1 MFVANKNPAQKRD
14 FLRELFYR
22 RLLVEGCMF
31 VKRNATGEII
41 AISKVADGN
50 IGEALADDSP
60 ELLQF
65 IQSEKSPEQ
74 IALEQTDQ
82 SMARVMEDVVG
93 LLVEQGVIRFTDLPT
108 IAQDKLLNRRELRGK
123 RKGIELLDDGDNLP
137 L

>member
-1 MFVANKNPAQKRD
+1 
-14 FLRELFYR
+14 
-22 RLLVEGCMF
+22 MF

-50 IGEALADDSP
+50 IGEVLADDSP

-65 IQSEKSPEQ
+65 IQNEKSPEQ

>member
-1 MFVANKNPAQKRD
+1 
-14 FLRELFYR
+14 
-22 RLLVEGCMF
+22 MF
-31 VKRNATGEII
+31 VKRNPTGEII

-50 IGEALADDSP
+50 IGEVLADDSP